1 MVSGISSLMK
11 RRPLVAFF
19 VLAYAIS
26 WGLIP
31 FWTFQAGGP
40 FIAAFAVTLLTRGL
54 SGPREL
60 GSRKIR
66 WRVRWYSYAAALSL
80 PLAAARGSG
89 TGGARVV
96 GPRGSREARPG
107 MSRIPSVRFLP
118 CPPLGVAC
126 AGSARGSRV
135 GGRR

>member
-11 RRPLVAFF
+11 RRPLPAFC

-26 WGLIP
+26 WGSIP

-40 FIAAFAVTLLTRGL
+40 FIAAFVVILLTRSPSGL
-54 SGPREL
+54 REL
-60 GSRKIR
+60 RRRKIR
-66 WRVRWYSYAAALSL
+66 RRVRWYSYAAALSL

-89 TGGARVV
+89 TGGARLV
-96 GPRGSREARPG
+96 GPRGSREARRG
-107 MSRIPSVRFLP
+107 LSRIPSVRFLP